1 MYIWREKLIPV
12 ANSTGQSCRKQSEAK
27 FHPLF
32 VSFENLM
39 NLHVVLSVFSFHFVN
54 EADAIRQIALI
65 SLSSYFHM
73 GCDFWLYDGIL
84 SYSIRCCHPSHR
96 LSTVRAI
103 LIAIVCTFFPF
114 LDIPVFWPILVLY
127 FIMLFTLMMKRQ
139 IKHMLKYRYMPFT
152 YGKPKH
158 TGSSGKETSAVSPVI
173 VS

>member
-1 MYIWREKLIPV
+1 MSFCLCSR
-12 ANSTGQSCRKQSEAK
+12 ST
-27 FHPLF
+27 
-32 VSFENLM
+32 
-39 NLHVVLSVFSFHFVN
+39 FVN
-54 EADAIRQIALI
+54 EADAIRQIALV
-65 SLSSYFHM
+65 SLISYFHM

-139 IKHMLKYRYMPFT
+139 IKVSRFASSEKFHILFT
-152 YGKPKH
+152 LFLCPL
-158 TGSSGKETSAVSPVI
+158 I
-173 VS
+173 